1 MFTSLTDVQI
11 QQAILKLVEHYP
23 HHPPTL
29 GEFVEMARLGI
40 SRDEALRDKPRD
52 PVEDMSHYATGA
64 NRVMYTIVMAKNG
77 VSDPALK
84 RMLAEKKR
92 LVHDFELM
100 AEDEETKPDWEKFVY
115 LIDERLRHVLEPATA
130 A

>member
-1 MFTSLTDVQI
+1 MFNSLTDQQI

-40 SRDEALRDKPRD
+40 SREAPLQDKPRD
-52 PVEDMSHYATGA
+52 LVEDMSPYACKANVIMMKIGVERGGFGGA
-64 NRVMYTIVMAKNG
+64 E
-77 VSDPALK
+77 LK
-84 RMLAEKKR
+84 MMLAEKKR
-92 LVHDFELM
+92 LVEQYEVMD
-100 AEDEETKPDWEKFVY
+100 ADEDTEVDWEGF
-115 LIDERLRHVLEPATA
+115 LATMDERLRTVLKEGA